1 MSKNTTGR
9 EYFNIGGVCI
19 RKLALAQVL
28 YWGGFLISYRI
39 YVFFLLSSHDQHDN
53 AILIG
58 MRYPFQFTS
67 RLISHQ
73 NEWLFRIYIMPLQ
86 NFIPERNSR
95 SGTTTGVNP
104 HQGDSP
110 RHDLWWWY
118 HETNTEPQEGTR
130 LILDV
135 RYWQCRGVPSERM
148 KSRPGVEPRT
158 CRYWVRAC
166 VGQRS
171 HFLVQGLLDDGH
183 QLDCDGLA
191 LTPI

>member
-1 MSKNTTGR
+1 M
-9 EYFNIGGVCI
+9 
-19 RKLALAQVL
+19 
-28 YWGGFLISYRI
+28 
-39 YVFFLLSSHDQHDN
+39 FFLLSSHDQHDN

-67 RLISHQ
+67 RMISHR
-73 NEWLFRIYIMPLQ
+73 NEWLFRIYIMPSQ

-118 HETNTEPQEGTR
+118 HETNAEPQEGTGVT
-130 LILDV
+130 LDV
-135 RYWQCRGVPSERM
+135 SFWRCRGVPSERM

-158 CRYWVRAC
+158 CRCWVRAGI
-166 VGQRS
+166 GQRS
-171 HFLVQGLLDDGH
+171 RFPVQWLLDDGH
-183 QLDCDGLA
+183 QLNCERLT
-191 LTPI
+191 LTPWWRLIPHNTRCNRRQPTSREGRPSSMWRDRIAER